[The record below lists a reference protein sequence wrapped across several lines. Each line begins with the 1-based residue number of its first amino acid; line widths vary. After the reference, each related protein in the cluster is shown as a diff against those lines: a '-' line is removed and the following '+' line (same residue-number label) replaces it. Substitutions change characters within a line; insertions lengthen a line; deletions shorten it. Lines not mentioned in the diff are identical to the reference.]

1 MTIIKAPTGSKPSHI
16 VVSMEIDPMR
26 RREAAVPSTQRCER
40 QKQKIPM
47 TSALPSSI
55 PDTQLGLSQ
64 SEIQILR
71 QHQQIALQNAN
82 YAHSTS
88 TRGRG
93 HVRTSAS
100 TSRAAS
106 AASSGNGRLVL
117 DPGSL
122 TALGTHFE
130 RLMGA
135 IQNRV
140 QQVTPISQRL
150 MRIQH
155 ANRLRLR
162 TLDTRSISLT
172 AQTQISTINQSSRA
186 GAAMAAADAEIARFR
201 DIIRQID
208 ELETEFD
215 KVRHIRDIVKGFRAR
230 VEGLERKMDS
240 RGSRR

>member
-1 MTIIKAPTGSKPSHI
+1 
-16 VVSMEIDPMR
+16 
-26 RREAAVPSTQRCER
+26 
-40 QKQKIPM
+40 M
-47 TSALPSSI
+47 TSTLPTSI
-55 PDTQLGLSQ
+55 PDSQLGLSH

-71 QHQQIALQNAN
+71 QHQPIALQNQG
-82 YAHSTS
+82 YAHSTAS

-93 HVRTSAS
+93 HARTSAS

-122 TALGTHFE
+122 AVLGQHFE
-130 RLMGA
+130 RLMAA

-140 QQVTPISQRL
+140 EQ
-150 MRIQH
+150 
-155 ANRLRLR
+155 
-162 TLDTRSISLT
+162 LT

-186 GAAMAAADAEIARFR
+186 GSAMAAADAEIARFHA
-201 DIIRQID
+201 ILRQID